1 MTKALVIGSGV
12 AGPVAAMA
20 LQRAGVET
28 NIYEAHIPIDD
39 DAGSYL
45 TVATN
50 GLSALGAIELPS
62 QGFSTRSTVLL
73 GNSGRVLGQ
82 APIGSKLP
90 DGTTSITIKRARLRG
105 VLLGEARARDIPLTS
120 ANALPPPKLC

>member
-20 LQRAGVET
+20 RQRAGVET

-50 GLSALGAIELPS
+50 GLSALRAIELHRKVPS

-90 DGTTSITIKRARLRG
+90 DGTTSITIKRARLHS

-120 ANALPPPKLC
+120 